1 MVVEEA
7 GEGITMMPLLL
18 LLPLFLRRILLLL
31 HH

>member
-1 MVVEEA
+1 MVEEV

-18 LLPLFLRRILLLL
+18 LLPLFLRHILLLL